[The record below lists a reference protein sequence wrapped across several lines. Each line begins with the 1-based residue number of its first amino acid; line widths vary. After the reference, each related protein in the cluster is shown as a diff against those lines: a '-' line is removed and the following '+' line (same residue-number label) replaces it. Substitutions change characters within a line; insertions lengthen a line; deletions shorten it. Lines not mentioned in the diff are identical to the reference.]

1 MGRILIL
8 YDNRTEKD
16 SLIRGWGFSALIEC
30 NGQRII
36 FDAGADRLVMQHN
49 ARVLDVDLSMTD
61 GVVFS
66 HEHCDHIGGM
76 FSVLSRGVSVFC
88 PASFSNT
95 YQKAI
100 HKETGALHLV
110 SEPSELSPGIFS
122 TGVLGTKIKEQA
134 LIVEGG
140 KGSILVTGCAHPGI
154 VKICEAAQ
162 KIAGTSLQLVL
173 GGFHFYRTK
182 KEKVKDEVEK
192 LKGVQME
199 VIAPCHCTGDHAM
212 TLLRRTFDN
221 AFLEIKAGTEIA
233 I

>member
-8 YDNRTEKD
+8 YDNRTERD
-16 SLIRGWGFSALIEC
+16 SLICGWGFSALIER
-30 NGQRII
+30 NGQKII

-49 ARVLDVDLSMTD
+49 ARVLGVDLSKMD
-61 GVVFS
+61 KLVFS

-76 FSVLSRGVSVFC
+76 FSVLSRGLSVFC

-95 YQKAI
+95 YQEAI
-100 HKETGALHLV
+100 DKETGALHLV
-110 SEPSELSPGIFS
+110 SEPFELSPGIFS

-134 LIVEGG
+134 LIVQGSEGP
-140 KGSILVTGCAHPGI
+140 ILVTGCAHPGI
-154 VKICEAAQ
+154 VKVCEAAQ

-182 KEKVKDEVEK
+182 QEKIKDDVEN
-192 LKGVQME
+192 LKDIEIGT
-199 VIAPCHCTGDHAM
+199 IAPCHCTGDHAM
-212 TLLRRTFDN
+212 KLLRRTFGG
-221 AFLEIKAGTEIA
+221 AFLEIKAGTEIV